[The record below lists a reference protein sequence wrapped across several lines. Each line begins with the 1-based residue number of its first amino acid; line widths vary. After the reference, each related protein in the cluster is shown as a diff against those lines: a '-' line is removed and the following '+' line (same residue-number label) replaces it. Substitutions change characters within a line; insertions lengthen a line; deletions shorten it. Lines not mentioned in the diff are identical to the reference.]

1 MTTKIHPAP
10 ALGGNYDLR
19 RLDSA
24 QLGGAETVHV
34 GLVRIGVGTR
44 SPVEGLRASAR
55 HEIAY
60 IVEGTAR
67 VDTAAGTRTVNA
79 HDVIVSSPAE
89 EHSTT
94 ALTDTTIFF
103 VLIDPLTGV

>member
-19 RLDSA
+19 RLEST
-24 QLGGAETVHV
+24 QLGGAETAHV
-34 GLVRIGVGTR
+34 GLVRIAAGIR
-44 SPVEGLRASAR
+44 SPAKGLRASAR

-60 IVEGTAR
+60 IVQGTVR
-67 VDTAAGTRTVNA
+67 VDTAAGSRTVNA

-89 EHSTT
+89 EHATT

-103 VLIDPLTGV
+103 VLIDPPTGV